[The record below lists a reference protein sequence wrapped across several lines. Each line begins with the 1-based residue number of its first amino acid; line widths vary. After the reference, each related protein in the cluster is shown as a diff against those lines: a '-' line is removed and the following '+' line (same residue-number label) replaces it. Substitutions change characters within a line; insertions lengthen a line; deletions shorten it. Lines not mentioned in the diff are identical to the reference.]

1 MMRMKRT
8 WCSTFIANAKMPK
21 RNLPNLKSLQQVK
34 AYRVYFKKNGINL
47 TKLVYAESLLE
58 VLNQFKKLDVILI
71 KQIDLLPDGEIDVI
85 SLN

>member
-1 MMRMKRT
+1 MLKG
-8 WCSTFIANAKMPK
+8 
-21 RNLPNLKSLQQVK
+21 NLLNLKFLQQVK

-58 VLNQFKKLDVILI
+58 VLNQFKKMEIILI
-71 KQIDLLPDGEIDVI
+71 TQIDMLPDGEIDVI

>member
-1 MMRMKRT
+1 
-8 WCSTFIANAKMPK
+8 MPK
-21 RNLPNLKSLQQVK
+21 RNLPNLKYLRQVK

-58 VLNQFKKLDVILI
+58 VLNQFKMMEVILI

>member
-1 MMRMKRT
+1 MR
-8 WCSTFIANAKMPK
+8 
-21 RNLPNLKSLQQVK
+21 

-58 VLNQFKKLDVILI
+58 VLNQFKGIDIITI
-71 KQIDLLPDGEIDVI
+71 KEIDMLPDGEIDII

>member
-1 MMRMKRT
+1 
-8 WCSTFIANAKMPK
+8 
-21 RNLPNLKSLQQVK
+21 VK

-58 VLNQFKKLDVILI
+58 VLNQFKGIEVVMVKEVDM
-71 KQIDLLPDGEIDVI
+71 LPDGDIDII

>member
-1 MMRMKRT
+1 MR
-8 WCSTFIANAKMPK
+8 
-21 RNLPNLKSLQQVK
+21 

-58 VLNQFKKLDVILI
+58 VLNQFKGLEVIMI
-71 KQIDLLPDGEIDVI
+71 KELDLLPEGDFEII

>member
-1 MMRMKRT
+1 MR
-8 WCSTFIANAKMPK
+8 
-21 RNLPNLKSLQQVK
+21 

-58 VLNQFKKLDVILI
+58 VLNQFKGIDVLMV
-71 KQIDLLPDGEIDVI
+71 KEIDMLPDGDIDII

>member
-1 MMRMKRT
+1 M
-8 WCSTFIANAKMPK
+8 
-21 RNLPNLKSLQQVK
+21 K

-58 VLNQFKKLDVILI
+58 VLNQFK
-71 KQIDLLPDGEIDVI
+71 GIDVVMVKEVDMLPEGDIDII

>member
-1 MMRMKRT
+1 
-8 WCSTFIANAKMPK
+8 MPK
-21 RNLPNLKSLQQVK
+21 RNLPNLKYLRQVK

-58 VLNQFKKLDVILI
+58 VINQFKKMEVILI
-71 KQIDLLPDGEIDVI
+71 KQIDMLPDGEIDII

>member
-1 MMRMKRT
+1 M
-8 WCSTFIANAKMPK
+8 
-21 RNLPNLKSLQQVK
+21 K

-58 VLNQFKKLDVILI
+58 VLNQFKGIEVVKVTEV
-71 KQIDLLPDGEIDVI
+71 DLLPDGDIDII

>member
-1 MMRMKRT
+1 M
-8 WCSTFIANAKMPK
+8 
-21 RNLPNLKSLQQVK
+21 K

-58 VLNQFKKLDVILI
+58 VLNQFKGIEVVMVKEVDM
-71 KQIDLLPDGEIDVI
+71 LPDGDIDVI